1 MIEFRKIYLFGVGFM
16 DIHYFKN
23 LLIERKEQIL
33 RNLSQTG
40 AEMEDLKNSE
50 INDEGDYASLCTD
63 NLIDEAIQQQQL
75 QELKEIDYAL
85 QKIEEG
91 EYGIC
96 EMCGEPI
103 KPLRLKI
110 KPFARYCIVCREIVE
125 KEPH

>member
-1 MIEFRKIYLFGVGFM
+1 M